1 MSQPMPTGGTAA
13 RGVIRLIAWYE
24 AAIAFLAGISML
36 TIVVV
41 MAVQVVMRYLFNSSL
56 IWAEELCRYI
66 LIWQTFLLV
75 GLAYQKGELVAV
87 EIVPL
92 MLKPGWRIVLKSL
105 AAIPILIFLWLMT
118 VNGTVYAGRLQM
130 QKIPALDFIW
140 MSITGNE
147 IGVSIWWVY
156 ISVAVGSALL
166 GLHVIGSIVADIVAL
181 RRHSARAEPAGVHGD
196 SAL

>member
-1 MSQPMPTGGTAA
+1 MSSNGAA
-13 RGVIRLIAWYE
+13 TNGVMRLVAWYE
-24 AAIAFLAGISML
+24 RLIRFLAGISML
-36 TIVVV
+36 TIVAV
-41 MAVQVVMRYLFNSSL
+41 MAVQVVMRYLFSSSL

-92 MLKPGWRIVLKSL
+92 MLKPGWRIALKAL
-105 AAIPILIFLWLMT
+105 AAIPILVFLWLMT
-118 VNGTVYAGRLQM
+118 VNGVVYAGRLQM

-140 MSITGNE
+140 MSITGRE

-156 ISVAVGSALL
+156 ISVSVGSALL
-166 GLHVIGSIVADIVAL
+166 GLHIIGSIVSDLVAL
-181 RRHSARAEPAGVHGD
+181 KHHTGPSRPTGVHGD

>member
-1 MSQPMPTGGTAA
+1 
-13 RGVIRLIAWYE
+13 
-24 AAIAFLAGISML
+24 ML
-36 TIVVV
+36 TIVIV
-41 MAVQVVMRYLFNSSL
+41 MAVQVVMRYVFSSSL

-92 MLKPGWRIVLKSL
+92 MLKPGWRLVLKSL

-118 VNGTVYAGRLQM
+118 YNGFVYAGRLQV

-140 MSITGNE
+140 ESITGNQ
-147 IGVSIWWVY
+147 IGISVWWVY
-156 ISVAVGSALL
+156 ISVTVGSALL
-166 GLHVIGSIVADIVAL
+166 ALHVIGSIIADAVAL
-181 RRHSARAEPAGVHGD
+181 KTHAARSEPAGVHGD

>member
-1 MSQPMPTGGTAA
+1 MASNGAA
-13 RGVIRLIAWYE
+13 TDGVIRLIAWYGQL
-24 AAIAFLAGISML
+24 IRFLAGISML
-36 TIVVV
+36 TIVGV
-41 MAVQVVMRYLFNSSL
+41 MTAQVVMRYLFNASL

-92 MLKPGWRIVLKSL
+92 MLRPGWRIALKVA
-105 AAIPILIFLWLMT
+105 AAIPILVFLWLMT
-118 VNGTVYAGRLQM
+118 VNGFVYAGRLQM

-147 IGVSIWWVY
+147 IGISIWWVY
-156 ISVAVGSALL
+156 ISVSVGSALL
-166 GLHVIGSIVADIVAL
+166 GLHVIGSIVTDLIAL
-181 RRHSARAEPAGVHGD
+181 KRHTAPAEPAGVHGD